1 MVERA
6 ATQGSMSVEDYLEM
20 EKTATVRHEYVAGE
34 VYAMDGVSRRHS
46 RIAGN
51 ILRMLAV
58 AAAGGPCRVH
68 QSDMKLQVDD
78 VFYYP
83 DVMVVYEDEPDDPYY
98 EDSPCRVVEVVSQS
112 TESTES
118 TDRRE
123 KLAAYKLAAYKLAAY
138 KRVPGLKGYLIVDQ
152 DRMCVER
159 HFRDEEGAWR
169 RGDLVDEG
177 RFSVPCPE
185 MSLTLAEIYEGQ

>member
-1 MVERA
+1 MRLRYTAFMVERA
-6 ATQGSMSVEDYLEM
+6 ATQGSLSVEDYLEM

-34 VYAMDGVSRRHS
+34 VYAMVGVSRRHS

-51 ILRMLAV
+51 VFRLLAV

-68 QSDMKLQVDD
+68 QSDMKLQIDD

-83 DVMVVYEDEPDDPYY
+83 DVMVACEDEPEDPYY
-98 EDSPCRVVEVVSQS
+98 EDSPCLVVEVVSPG
-112 TESTES
+112 TES

-123 KLAAYKLAAYKLAAY
+123 KLAAY
-138 KRVPGLKGYLIVDQ
+138 RRIPGLKAYLVVDQ
-152 DRMCVER
+152 TRMRVER

-177 RFSVPCPE
+177 HFSLSCPE
-185 MSLTLAEIYEGQ
+185 TSLSLAEIYEGL

>member
-6 ATQGSMSVEDYLEM
+6 ATQGSLSIEDYLEM

-34 VYAMDGVSRRHS
+34 VYAMTGASRRHN

-51 ILRMLAV
+51 AYRRLAD
-58 AAAGGPCRVH
+58 AAAGGPCRVY
-68 QSDMKLQVDD
+68 METVKLRVDD

-83 DVMVVYEDEPDDPYY
+83 DVMVACEDEPDDPYY
-98 EDSPCRVVEVVSQS
+98 EDSPCLVVEVVSPS
-112 TESTES
+112 TET

-123 KLAAYKLAAYKLAAY
+123 KLAAYKHI
-138 KRVPGLKGYLIVDQ
+138 PGLKAYLIFDQ
-152 DRMCVER
+152 DRARVER

-169 RGDLVDEG
+169 RADMVDEG
-177 RFSVPCPE
+177 QFSVPCPE
-185 MSLTLAEIYEGQ
+185 TSLSLAQIYEGL

>member
-6 ATQGSMSVEDYLEM
+6 ATQGSLSVEDYLEM

-34 VYAMDGVSRRHS
+34 VYAMTGASRRHN

-51 ILRMLAV
+51 VYRRLAD
-58 AAAGGPCRVH
+58 AAAGGPCRVY
-68 QSDMKLQVDD
+68 METVKLRIDD

-83 DVMVVYEDEPDDPYY
+83 DVMVACEDEPDDPYY
-98 EDSPCRVVEVVSQS
+98 EDNPCFVVEVVSP
-112 TESTES
+112 STES

-123 KLAAYKLAAYKLAAY
+123 KLAAYK
-138 KRVPGLKGYLIVDQ
+138 RIPGLKAYLILDQ
-152 DRMCVER
+152 EKMRVER
-159 HFRDEEGAWR
+159 HFRDEEGAWLR
-169 RGDLVDEG
+169 ADLVDEG

-185 MSLTLAEIYEGQ
+185 MSLALAEIYEGL

>member
-6 ATQGSMSVEDYLEM
+6 ATQGSLSVEDYLEM

-34 VYAMDGVSRRHS
+34 VYMVGVSRRHS

-51 ILRMLAV
+51 IFRLLAV
-58 AAAGGPCRVH
+58 AASGGPCRVH
-68 QSDMKLQVDD
+68 QSDMKLRIDD

-83 DVMVVYEDEPDDPYY
+83 DVMVACEDEPEDPYY
-98 EDSPCRVVEVVSQS
+98 EDSPCLVAVVSP
-112 TESTES
+112 STES

-123 KLAAYKLAAYKLAAY
+123 KFAAY
-138 KRVPGLKGYLIVDQ
+138 KRIPGLKAYLIVDQ
-152 DRMCVER
+152 ARMRVER
-159 HFRDEEGAWR
+159 HFRDEEGVWL

-177 RFSVPCPE
+177 RFTVPCPE
-185 MSLTLAEIYEGQ
+185 MSLSLAGIYEGL